1 VGATAT
7 LTDLVAFLAA
17 RDDAEAGVDATMRS
31 LVIPGERGAGA
42 VILLHG
48 LTASPPAWRA
58 VAETLA
64 ARGRTVV
71 VPRLLLHGYSDRMTT
86 ALRDVTAAG
95 LIADV
100 SAIVRNV
107 AALGENITIA
117 GHSLGATLALDA
129 AAREPAVARVVAV
142 APFLGIAY
150 VPHEVHPLV
159 RGAMGLLP
167 NAFLWWDPVL
177 RDRLEPKHGYP
188 RYPLAA
194 LRAGIAIADRAR
206 DDAHRKPDV
215 RAIDI
220 VLNERETS
228 VNNRTAIRLA
238 GDWRRAGA
246 SIAVHRLRG
255 LDWSHDIIEPVRPP
269 AQQALAT
276 LIGIIE
282 SDHAPDDHE
291 HHITPVSQAPE

>member
-1 VGATAT
+1 MGAAPIHEA
-7 LTDLVAFLAA
+7 LVRFLAA
-17 RDDAEAGVDATMRS
+17 RDAAEPDVDETMRS
-31 LVIPGERGAGA
+31 LVMPGERGAG
-42 VILLHG
+42 VVMLLHG
-48 LTASPPAWRA
+48 LTASPRAWRA

-71 VPRLLLHGYSDRMTT
+71 VPRLLLHGHRDRMTT
-86 ALRDVTAAG
+86 ALRDITAET

-100 SAIVRNV
+100 SALVQTV
-107 AALGENITIA
+107 AMLGEDMTLA

-142 APFLGIAY
+142 APFIGIAY
-150 VPHEVHPLV
+150 VPHEVHALV
-159 RGAMGLLP
+159 RGGLGLLP

-177 RDRLEPKHGYP
+177 RERLEPRHGYP

-194 LRAGIAIADRAR
+194 LSAGIAIADRAR
-206 DDAHRKPDV
+206 DDAHRRPEV

-228 VNNRTAIRLA
+228 VNNRTAVRLA

-255 LDWSHDIIEPVRPP
+255 LERSHDIIEPARPS
-269 AQQALAT
+269 AQLALAT

-282 SDHAPDDHE
+282 SDHAGDDHE
-291 HHITPVSQAPE
+291 HDLSAARPA